1 MVERGRVGR
10 VFQPPIVSSMIPPIL
25 YQIVV
30 KTQLQKQLQYAN
42 MQIWT
47 CNGKPLQAMDTSH
60 VILVKIYSIC
70 LYVSILAELV
80 ILRSNVQQFVMAP
93 GEYLNGVNTLSS
105 PFYFLGRE
113 KIKKLTLNKLYLM
126 KFILED
132 NDGKHTIKFENW
144 QLKPNNV
151 VWFKNCISRDL
162 GKLL

>member
-1 MVERGRVGR
+1 
-10 VFQPPIVSSMIPPIL
+10 
-25 YQIVV
+25 
-30 KTQLQKQLQYAN
+30 
-42 MQIWT
+42 MQICKFGPAMGNHCKLWT
-47 CNGKPLQAMDTSH
+47 LA
-60 VILVKIYSIC
+60 ILFLSRFILSVYM

-80 ILRSNVQQFVMAP
+80 ILRSNVQQFVMTR
-93 GEYLNGVNTLSS
+93 GEYLNGVNTFSS

-132 NDGKHTIKFENW
+132 NEGKHTIKFENW